1 MKIPE
6 FEKREKSA
14 RVIWSNDELDTMKR
28 YYQKVKAKELIPFLK
43 DKTEFQIHQKATRL
57 GLTIKRTK

>member
-14 RVIWSNDELDTMKR
+14 RVVWKNDEIDTMKR
-28 YYQKVKAKELIPFLK
+28 YYQKVKVKELIPFLQN
-43 DKTEFQIHQKATRL
+43 KTEFQIHQKAARL
-57 GLTIKRTK
+57 GLTTKRTK